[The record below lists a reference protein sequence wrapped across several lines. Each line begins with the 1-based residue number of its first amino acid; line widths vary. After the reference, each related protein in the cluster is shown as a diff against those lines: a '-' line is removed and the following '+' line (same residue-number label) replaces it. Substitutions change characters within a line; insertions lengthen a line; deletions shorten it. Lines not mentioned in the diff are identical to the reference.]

1 MVETA
6 ETTRFAELT
15 DNSRQCLK
23 ELDRLAQSLIR
34 EGVYA
39 SAEEFLRDNVR
50 QLARHQIAAWQ
61 AVIRGFEKKYIS
73 WEKFSDATLDTATI
87 PQEDEWME
95 WESARRMLAAWQK
108 ALKELG

>member
-6 ETTRFAELT
+6 ETLRFAELT
-15 DNSRQCLK
+15 DNSRQYLK
-23 ELDRLAQSLIR
+23 ELDRVAQPLIR
-34 EGVYA
+34 AGVYA
-39 SAEEFLRDNVR
+39 SEEEFLRDTVR

-61 AVIRGFEKKYIS
+61 EVIRGFEKKYIS

-108 ALKELG
+108 LLKELD

>member
-1 MVETA
+1 MVETV

-23 ELDRLAQSLIR
+23 ELDRVAQPLIR
-34 EGVYA
+34 AGVYA
-39 SAEEFLRDNVR
+39 SAEEFLRDTVR

-61 AVIRGFEKKYIS
+61 EVIQGFEKKYIS

-95 WESARRMLAAWQK
+95 WESARRMLAAWQNL
-108 ALKELG
+108 LKELG